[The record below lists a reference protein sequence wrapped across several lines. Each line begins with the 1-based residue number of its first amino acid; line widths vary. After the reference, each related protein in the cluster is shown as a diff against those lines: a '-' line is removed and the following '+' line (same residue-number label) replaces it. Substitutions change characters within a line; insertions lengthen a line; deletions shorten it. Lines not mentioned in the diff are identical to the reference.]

1 MVGSFFMSNNSAAIG
16 TMLKTFI
23 ASIRSDGAE
32 VELNKLGIK
41 LKEVGT
47 DGVERFRDIQQVIL
61 DIAVATKYTNSDIQ
75 NVLLKIS
82 GGKYQWSKVAAMLSD
97 YKEIVHNW
105 ELAINSQ
112 GFTEGQVMEQMDTV
126 ARKWQTLKDQL
137 EGLIV
142 NAGNG
147 GVQDAIKGLIDRI
160 STILE
165 FLNNLSPA
173 TITAITKFTELA
185 VAIYTC
191 NRAVTIFSSGWKVLV
206 GNVIAQVAKSTGVA
220 VGEIKSLSQAFSIL
234 RANGGTALTTLKVG
248 IQGLMASTG
257 IGILVAVIGEAA
269 VRLMEYSNSLDEASE
284 KAANLDADRYDAQT
298 RLISTYQQQIEF
310 VGALTTS
317 YVGLLKASEDESLA
331 AEKKTSLTN
340 DITEAEKQLTEYIG
354 KSGIERIKVSD
365 DMVQAAQEET
375 NKFAEGNQKKI
386 ESSEKLQE
394 AIVNHAQHEIR
405 QAQELIVQYENERKA
420 FHENVEKKIE
430 DIHWLSSMEVAF
442 YKLKYNLYKADTWL
456 QKKKVEG
463 LQGRVNNLNDRYKA
477 SGYNDTALRDRAYQL
492 QKELDTERAKLI
504 EDREDESRVA
514 DEIFEAAFGGLKE
527 KAMKAF
533 NTYGRVV
540 TPNGGVS
547 DGKQSVASGGDET
560 ETKEPSSSKSSR
572 GGGTGARRGQAYKDN
587 ELLALEGQSSAIDTR
602 YQQAIGNTKKLIE
615 TYGASKEL
623 TMAIDKY
630 YEDWGKERAAIKE
643 QIVALLAKRDNSY
656 FDSQLITG
664 AGDELRQQVF
674 DSVSSYLG
682 TDYLFGGTSRSGIDC
697 SGLAQAVYRSVGIEL
712 SRTADYQAD
721 DFINSGT
728 FHYGTEGIK
737 KGDLVFFSN
746 PNDNGANGIG
756 HVGVYAGEG
765 QFIEAR
771 KKDTQVDYSTL
782 EGRNPIGYGSLSE
795 LAATRGVQVGYSQT
809 LKDLGVDENL
819 WKQSDTKGKQ
829 SIISNLKNRA
839 DLKEN
844 TAILDYLD
852 KVNEY
857 ILANAAEIENLNKQE
872 QTRLD
877 NQAKDMLSNS
887 KAEVEARK
895 TEVSQRNTAK
905 TLAFGLSIRDLDEQ
919 RMKLEETKVAYQALN
934 EVLPRFNK
942 NTQAHKQLVQETNQ
956 AQLDYMKQQKT
967 VIESMYDRRE
977 KLTERMFKGKGAMG
991 TDPRVNTQ
999 ATQEL
1004 TKLMVSLGN
1013 LRIKKEL
1020 MKKQNMLNQDEEWA
1034 LDDQIE
1040 DAAKKV
1046 KESMEKYRKTVSD
1059 SLESIAEQFVFDGK
1073 ELTDIFND
1081 AWTALGRDAM
1091 KLLFGQKLENPSM
1104 LTQMLGYNKADVEK
1118 AKEDATKAL
1127 MDGNTDALGLNTNA
1141 LVDLTTAI
1149 NLVTD
1154 FLGINKPQMGMGGAP
1169 SEVGKSYF
1177 TSPALAEFA
1186 RMNNPALASNSYS
1199 FDSASQLAWSKPSMA
1214 TDMSS
1219 IRGQYT
1225 FNTMNDKLVT
1235 TNDKLVTGMASLS
1248 SNMVTLNTTSLQG
1261 NIAEKESTKAT
1272 GQNTAS
1278 TMQLVAG
1285 VAGIGN
1291 AFANGDW
1298 ASGLFGLAQL
1308 GMGFGWFGGLKAT
1321 GGKFATGGN
1330 MSAAGK
1336 VTGAGSGRSDS
1347 ILAYLANKGKFVM
1360 LSNGE
1365 YVINEKSA
1373 KALGYDTLDQLNGY
1387 ATGGNLSGSPTNPT
1401 PYVPTINQQVAQ
1413 KAISIHGNSAVTEK
1427 LLREQ
1432 NQHMVEQ
1439 NTLLKGMGES
1449 GGGGQMVVL
1458 NTQASSAD
1466 VLKALQE
1473 NPRAVQAILGRQNR
1487 MGFR

>member
-1 MVGSFFMSNNSAAIG
+1 M
-16 TMLKTFI
+16 TYL
-23 ASIRSDGAE
+23 
-32 VELNKLGIK
+32 
-41 LKEVGT
+41 
-47 DGVERFRDIQQVIL
+47 
-61 DIAVATKYTNSDIQ
+61 
-75 NVLLKIS
+75 VLLCNKTDNS
-82 GGKYQWSKVAAMLSD
+82 RKFQWSKVSAMLSNYQELIKTWEKAIHSKD
-97 YKEIVHNW
+97 FTADQVAKQMDTIARKFQMLKDNLTGIMMNTGDNGLTQTIKNIIDGLNMILNTLKSLDAMWYSGALKVGEFALVLKAGHKAAAALQKILIATGITAEATGEKLNTALAKNLLGIGIFVVAEIVEGYIEYQNRATEAMRAAADERMRNFALEAEEMNIMEREIEYTETLANSYVTLKSKIDETSLSEEKKK
-105 ELAINSQ
+105 ELAKDLA
-112 GFTEGQVMEQMDTV
+112 FTEGELTKALGEEAVSRINSSQDVAAQTKIELDVYTKAQSEKIKSMAEMLLKEQMKAVSEAQQAKDMIDVYKNDIQAYVDGNIEKIKSDKAYLNWKAKFYEILAGFENSELENLKEEHSELMKQMVNEEHNLTQAEQSGNPEAVRAAREKVNITRTQLDISNEKITRANKTV
-126 ARKWQTLKDQL
+126 RGYKYNAAYYPIEDEIKKQEAKL
-137 EGLIV
+137 ESAEKL
-142 NAGNG
+142 AGNAKGKIDELGIFKNTNGLTGDVVPDG
-147 GVQDAIKGLIDRI
+147 GG
-160 STILE
+160 
-165 FLNNLSPA
+165 
-173 TITAITKFTELA
+173 
-185 VAIYTC
+185 
-191 NRAVTIFSSGWKVLV
+191 
-206 GNVIAQVAKSTGVA
+206 
-220 VGEIKSLSQAFSIL
+220 
-234 RANGGTALTTLKVG
+234 
-248 IQGLMASTG
+248 
-257 IGILVAVIGEAA
+257 
-269 VRLMEYSNSLDEASE
+269 
-284 KAANLDADRYDAQT
+284 
-298 RLISTYQQQIEF
+298 
-310 VGALTTS
+310 
-317 YVGLLKASEDESLA
+317 
-331 AEKKTSLTN
+331 
-340 DITEAEKQLTEYIG
+340 
-354 KSGIERIKVSD
+354 
-365 DMVQAAQEET
+365 
-375 NKFAEGNQKKI
+375 
-386 ESSEKLQE
+386 
-394 AIVNHAQHEIR
+394 
-405 QAQELIVQYENERKA
+405 
-420 FHENVEKKIE
+420 
-430 DIHWLSSMEVAF
+430 
-442 YKLKYNLYKADTWL
+442 
-456 QKKKVEG
+456 
-463 LQGRVNNLNDRYKA
+463 
-477 SGYNDTALRDRAYQL
+477 
-492 QKELDTERAKLI
+492 
-504 EDREDESRVA
+504 
-514 DEIFEAAFGGLKE
+514 
-527 KAMKAF
+527 
-533 NTYGRVV
+533 
-540 TPNGGVS
+540 
-547 DGKQSVASGGDET
+547 
-560 ETKEPSSSKSSR
+560 SSKSSR
-572 GGGTGARRGQAYKDN
+572 GGGGARREQAYKDN
-587 ELLALEGQSSAIDTR
+587 ELLALEGQSSAVDTR
-602 YQQAIGNTKKLIE
+602 YQQAIDNTKKLIE
-615 TYGASKEL
+615 TYGASKDL

-656 FDSQLITG
+656 FDSKLIAG

-895 TEVSQRNTAK
+895 TEVSQKNTTKA
-905 TLAFGLSIRDLDEQ
+905 LAFGLSIRDLDEQ

-942 NTQAHKQLVQETNQ
+942 NTQAYKQLVQETNQ

-991 TDPRVNTQ
+991 ADPRVNTQ

>member
-1 MVGSFFMSNNSAAIG
+1 MSNNSAAIG

-32 VELNKLGIK
+32 AELNKLGIK

-137 EGLIV
+137 EGLII

-173 TITAITKFTELA
+173 TITAITKITEFA
-185 VAIYTC
+185 VAIYAC
-191 NRAVTIFSSGWKVLV
+191 NKAVGIVTIAFNNLANKVL
-206 GNVIAQVAKSTGVA
+206 AQVATKTGVA
-220 VGEIKSLSQAFSIL
+220 ATEVTSLSQAFTAL
-234 RANGGTALTTLKVG
+234 RANGSTAIAAIGAG
-248 IQGLMASTG
+248 IKGLMVSTF
-257 IGILVAVIGEAA
+257 IGGLAVVIGEAVA
-269 VRLMEYSNSLDEASE
+269 SLIEYSNKLNEANQ
-284 KAANLDADRYDAQT
+284 KAAQRDADEYDVKT
-298 RLISTYQQQIEF
+298 RMISIYKQQSEF
-310 VGALTTS
+310 VGALTAS
-317 YVGLLKASEDESLA
+317 YVGLLEASKNVNLSEEKRVSLSNDIKEAEQQLTRYIGEEGVARINTADDVRAA
-331 AEKKTSLTN
+331 AEQEANTYINGNNDKIQSAVKAQEIIMKTASAQMDTAAKLMESYEN
-340 DITEAEKQLTEYIG
+340 D
-354 KSGIERIKVSD
+354 KVS
-365 DMVQAAQEET
+365 
-375 NKFAEGNQKKI
+375 
-386 ESSEKLQE
+386 
-394 AIVNHAQHEIR
+394 
-405 QAQELIVQYENERKA
+405 
-420 FHENVEKKIE
+420 FHENIESKID
-430 DIHWLSSMEVAF
+430 DISYLASAEISY
-442 YKLKYNLYKADTWL
+442 YKLRWKLQNAESGRLRASIERTKSEMKTYNQQYKDSNFTDEHALRNYKAKGDVLDKLESQLAESEKDKQAFEDGLYASLRADDTNEI
-456 QKKKVEG
+456 QRIMSSYG
-463 LQGRVNNLNDRYKA
+463 LVWKNGLSND
-477 SGYNDTALRDRAYQL
+477 
-492 QKELDTERAKLI
+492 
-504 EDREDESRVA
+504 
-514 DEIFEAAFGGLKE
+514 
-527 KAMKAF
+527 
-533 NTYGRVV
+533 
-540 TPNGGVS
+540 PNGTPSPAG
-547 DGKQSVASGGDET
+547 GGDET
-560 ETKEPSSSKSSR
+560 ATKEPSSKSSR
-572 GGGTGARRGQAYKDN
+572 GSGTRHTSIKDPTV
-587 ELLALEGQSSAIDTR
+587 LALESEHDSIKSNSEDRISSL
-602 YQQAIGNTKKLIE
+602 KKYAE
-615 TYGASKEL
+615 KYGASESI
-623 TMAIDKY
+623 TMQIDKE
-630 YEDWGKERAAIKE
+630 YEDMIQKLNDNLYSLTKQLEATSDG
-643 QIVALLAKRDNSY
+643 LLTA
-656 FDSQLITG
+656 
-664 AGDELRQQVF
+664 
-674 DSVSSYLG
+674 SSA
-682 TDYLFGGTSRSGIDC
+682 TT
-697 SGLAQAVYRSVGIEL
+697 
-712 SRTADYQAD
+712 
-721 DFINSGT
+721 
-728 FHYGTEGIK
+728 TEGFESFLNAIVGQESG
-737 KGDLVFFSN
+737 GDYGAIGAVVDSTGDRALGKYQIMQSN
-746 PNDNGANGIG
+746 WADWAEAAGIG
-756 HVGVYAGEG
+756 RDADWRVPANQDAVAYHMLKPLYDKYGADGAAVAWYAGEENAKRWKAG
-765 QFIEAR
+765 EA
-771 KKDTQVDYSTL
+771 TDYW
-782 EGRNPIGYGSLSE
+782 GRDWESAQGEAPSIARYVREVMARN
-795 LAATRGVQVGYSQT
+795 VGTVAYSQT
-809 LKDLGVDENL
+809 LKDLGVNE
-819 WKQSDTKGKQ
+819 SDWTKADLAGKKN
-829 SIISNLKNRA
+829 IISNLRNMDGIKDNEETQKYL
-839 DLKEN
+839 DMIEN
-844 TAILDYLD
+844 TILEIMSKIQSYTKDLVTARETKD
-852 KVNEY
+852 
-857 ILANAAEIENLNKQE
+857 AEL
-872 QTRLD
+872 
-877 NQAKDMLSNS
+877 LSNS

-895 TEVSQRNTAK
+895 TEVSQKNTTK

-934 EVLPRFNK
+934 EILPRFNK
-942 NTQAHKQLVQETNQ
+942 NTQTYKQLVQETNQ
-956 AQLDYMKQQKT
+956 AYLDYKKQQKT

-991 TDPRVNTQ
+991 ADPRVNTQ

-1186 RMNNPALASNSYS
+1186 RMNNPALSSADRYS
-1199 FDSASQLAWSKPSMA
+1199 FDSASQLAWSNPSMA
-1214 TDMSS
+1214 TDMNS

-1235 TNDKLVTGMASLS
+1235 TNDKLVTGIASLS
-1248 SNMVTLNTTSLQG
+1248 SNMVTLNTTSLQDT
-1261 NIAEKESTKAT
+1261 IAQKESTKAT
-1272 GQNTAS
+1272 GQNTTS

-1285 VAGIGN
+1285 IAGIGN

-1387 ATGGNLSGSPTNPT
+1387 ATGGDLSGSPTNPT

-1413 KAISIHGNSAVTEK
+1413 KAIGIHGNSVTTEK

-1432 NQHMVEQ
+1432 NQHMIEQ

-1449 GGGGQMVVL
+1449 GGGGQMIVL
-1458 NTQASSAD
+1458 NTQASSTD